1 MQTKSLQAL
10 ALTLLLLCNPALP
23 SLAQDNTE
31 VSAEV
36 SAEKSAEKSSEKNT
50 ENEPAP
56 QSVLPPV
63 LLVGPSA
70 SETAALI
77 MQGKYKEAL
86 EQCLAQMKKGVC
98 STDVKRMTGICY
110 CHLQESSKAQTIFED
125 LLKDNPDSADTM
137 LDLAASLY
145 QQGKFQA
152 AYKLC
157 HKASTYSNCKSYGKS
172 VAYLVA
178 AECLYADNKLSEA
191 AKMYQM
197 TLDSLNKNVG
207 ALVAK
212 FALSGLAGCYW
223 QQKMYK
229 EAANT
234 YEELAKIS
242 RSMYGEFDVDYGW
255 SIFQLSE
262 AYEKLGDPRQRGLA
276 FKSIWIFRKANLD
289 RLSEEY
295 KDILTD
301 DEKGQLLK
309 DRLARFVFGESS
321 KQEYAFTDRFL
332 FGPSKYFEATGR
344 GIAPPLC
351 AWRYNT
357 RKAEPP
363 GWVWSD
369 PRVEQTALLIC
380 VHGLGLHH
388 RSYES
393 FAKRIQR
400 EGVTTVSFDV
410 RGFGSYLDARGHDRL
425 NMEDCVSDLE
435 NLVGVLR
442 KDNPNVPLFLLGESM
457 GGAIVM
463 RLAARK
469 GKLLDG
475 LICSVP
481 SGTRYQSHRQ
491 ALSVGLHFLKNRN
504 RPFDI
509 GTRIVNQATSEC
521 QLRENWSND
530 PSSRLR
536 LSPQE
541 LVEFQHFMDKNVE
554 FAKQITDTPVIIFQ
568 GDDDKLVKKTG
579 TYDLFESVAN
589 PKKTLVMLGE
599 TEHLIFEAGQFKED
613 VTMGV
618 LGWMAAHSQK
628 KQKSPIKTS
637 EQTNK
642 AADSEI

>member
-1 MQTKSLQAL
+1 MKSKSLQAL
-10 ALTLLLLCNPALP
+10 AISLVLASNVTLAAIAQVQPESTGETKPEPYPAPALK
-23 SLAQDNTE
+23 A
-31 VSAEV
+31 
-36 SAEKSAEKSSEKNT
+36 
-50 ENEPAP
+50 
-56 QSVLPPV
+56 
-63 LLVGPSA
+63 GPSSREA
-70 SETAALI
+70 CN
-77 MQGKYKEAL
+77 MVFQGKYKEAL
-86 EQCLAQMKKGVC
+86 DLCLAEMK
-98 STDVKRMTGICY
+98 TDNCHEDAKRIAGICY
-110 CHLQESSKAQTIFED
+110 CHMQDSAKAQTIFEE
-125 LLKDNPDSADTM
+125 LLKQDPESADKM

-145 QQGKFQA
+145 QQGKYQA

-157 HKASTYSNCKSYGKS
+157 AKAATYSNCKAYGKS
-172 VAYLVA
+172 IAYLTA

-191 AKMYQM
+191 AKTYQAS
-197 TLDSLNKNVG
+197 LDSLNKNVG

-229 EAANT
+229 EAATT

-262 AYEKLGDPRQRGLA
+262 AYEKLADPRCRGLA

-295 KDILTD
+295 KNILTD
-301 DEKGQLLK
+301 DEKGQQLK
-309 DRLARFVFGESS
+309 ERLARFVFGESS
-321 KQEYAFTDRFL
+321 NQEYAFTDRFL
-332 FGPSKYFEATGR
+332 MGPSKYYEATGR
-344 GIAPPLC
+344 GVVPPLC

-442 KDNPNVPLFLLGESM
+442 KDNPKVPLFLLGESM

-469 GKLLDG
+469 GKLIDG

-481 SGTRYQSHRQ
+481 SGSRYRSHRQ
-491 ALSVGLHFLKNRN
+491 ALSVGLHFLKNKN

-509 GTRIVNQATSEC
+509 GTRIVNQATSESR
-521 QLRENWSND
+521 LRESWSND

-541 LVEFQHFMDKNVE
+541 LLEFQHFMDKNVE
-554 FAKQITDTPVIIFQ
+554 FAKQITETPVIIFQ

-618 LGWMAAHSQK
+618 LGWMSAHSQRK
-628 KQKSPIKTS
+628 EKTS
-637 EQTNK
+637 NK
-642 AADSEI
+642 LKKSVSEN

>member
-1 MQTKSLQAL
+1 MKTKSIQAVAL
-10 ALTLLLLCNPALP
+10 SLVFASNLTLSAYAQN
-23 SLAQDNTE
+23 SLEPQNDSLSQTPEQTNNSDTIGA
-31 VSAEV
+31 
-36 SAEKSAEKSSEKNT
+36 SSEIPQRAY
-50 ENEPAP
+50 PAP
-56 QSVLPPV
+56 TLKVSPESQEACN
-63 LLVGPSA
+63 LV
-70 SETAALI
+70 

-86 EQCLAQMKKGVC
+86 ELCLTQIKQNPNNQDA
-98 STDVKRMTGICY
+98 KRIAGISY
-110 CHLQESSKAQTIFED
+110 CHLQESAKAQTIFEA
-125 LLKDNPDSADTM
+125 LLKEDPESADKM
-137 LDLAASLY
+137 LDLAAALY
-145 QQGKFQA
+145 QQGKYQA

-157 HKASTYSNCKSYGKS
+157 TKAATYSNCKAYGKS
-172 VAYLVA
+172 IAFLTA
-178 AECLYADNKLSEA
+178 AECLYADNKLTEA
-191 AKMYQM
+191 AKMYQA

-229 EAANT
+229 EAACT

-262 AYEKLGDPRQRGLA
+262 AYEKLQDPRRRGLA

-289 RLSEEY
+289 RLNEEY
-295 KDILTD
+295 KDILTN
-301 DEKGQLLK
+301 DEKGQILK

-332 FGPSKYFEATGR
+332 MGPSKYYEATGR
-344 GIAPPLC
+344 GVVPPLC

-393 FAKRIQR
+393 FAKRIQK

-425 NMEDCVSDLE
+425 NMEDCVSDLA
-435 NLVGVLR
+435 NLVEVLR
-442 KDNPNVPLFLLGESM
+442 KDNPKVPLFLLGESM

-469 GKLLDG
+469 GKLIDG

-481 SGTRYQSHRQ
+481 SGSRYQSHRQ
-491 ALSVGLHFLKNRN
+491 ALSVGLHFLKNKN

-521 QLRENWSND
+521 QLRESWSTD

-541 LVEFQHFMDKNVE
+541 LLEFQHFMDKNVD
-554 FAKQITDTPVIIFQ
+554 FARQITDTPVIIFQ

-579 TYDLFESVAN
+579 TYDLFESVAT

-618 LGWMAAHSQK
+618 LGWMSAHSQRQEKALTKIK
-628 KQKSPIKTS
+628 KNESQ
-637 EQTNK
+637 N
-642 AADSEI
+642 

>member
-1 MQTKSLQAL
+1 MKSKSLQAL
-10 ALTLLLLCNPALP
+10 AISLVLASNVTLAAIAQAQLESTSETKPEPYPAPALKVG
-23 SLAQDNTE
+23 L
-31 VSAEV
+31 
-36 SAEKSAEKSSEKNT
+36 SSREACN
-50 ENEPAP
+50 
-56 QSVLPPV
+56 
-63 LLVGPSA
+63 LVF
-70 SETAALI
+70 
-77 MQGKYKEAL
+77 QGKYKEAL
-86 EQCLAQMKKGVC
+86 DLCLAEMK
-98 STDVKRMTGICY
+98 TDNCHEDAKRIAGICY
-110 CHLQESSKAQTIFED
+110 CHMQDSAKAQTIFEE
-125 LLKDNPDSADTM
+125 LLKQDPESADKM

-145 QQGKFQA
+145 QQGKYQA

-157 HKASTYSNCKSYGKS
+157 AKAATYSNCKAYGKS
-172 VAYLVA
+172 IAYLTA

-191 AKMYQM
+191 AKTYQAS
-197 TLDSLNKNVG
+197 LDSLNKNVG

-229 EAANT
+229 EAATT

-262 AYEKLGDPRQRGLA
+262 AYEKLDDPRRRGLA

-295 KDILTD
+295 KNILTD
-301 DEKGQLLK
+301 DEKGQQLK
-309 DRLARFVFGESS
+309 ERLARFVFGESS
-321 KQEYAFTDRFL
+321 NQEYAFTDRFL
-332 FGPSKYFEATGR
+332 MGPSKYYEATGR
-344 GIAPPLC
+344 GVVPPLC

-400 EGVTTVSFDV
+400 EGVTTISFDV

-442 KDNPNVPLFLLGESM
+442 KDNPKVPLFLLGESM

-469 GKLLDG
+469 GKLIDG

-481 SGTRYQSHRQ
+481 SGSRYRSHRQ
-491 ALSVGLHFLKNRN
+491 ALSVGLHFLKNKN

-509 GTRIVNQATSEC
+509 GTRIVNQATSESR
-521 QLRENWSND
+521 LRESWSND

-541 LVEFQHFMDKNVE
+541 LLEFQHFMDKNVE
-554 FAKQITDTPVIIFQ
+554 FAKQITETPVIIFQ

-618 LGWMAAHSQK
+618 LGWMSAHSQRK
-628 KQKSPIKTS
+628 EKTS
-637 EQTNK
+637 NK
-642 AADSEI
+642 LKKGVSEN

>member
-1 MQTKSLQAL
+1 MKTKSLQAL
-10 ALTLLLLCNPALP
+10 ALSLFLTTNLMHPALAQTDEVPIKPQPYLEQELKVASP
-23 SLAQDNTE
+23 S
-31 VSAEV
+31 SA
-36 SAEKSAEKSSEKNT
+36 AGK
-50 ENEPAP
+50 
-56 QSVLPPV
+56 
-63 LLVGPSA
+63 LV
-70 SETAALI
+70 

-86 EQCLAQMKKGVC
+86 DLCLLQIQKSNC
-98 STDVKRMTGICY
+98 DVEAKRIAGICY
-110 CHLQESSKAQTIFED
+110 CHLQESAKGQAIFEG
-125 LLKDNPDSADTM
+125 LLKDDPESADTM
-137 LDLAASLY
+137 LDLAAALY
-145 QQGKFQA
+145 QQGKFQQ

-157 HKASTYSNCKSYGKS
+157 AKAASYSNCKAYGKS
-172 VAYLVA
+172 IAYLTA
-178 AECLYADNKLSEA
+178 AECLYADNKLGEA
-191 AKMYQM
+191 AKMYQA

-229 EAANT
+229 EAAHT

-255 SIFQLSE
+255 SIFELSE

-276 FKSIWIFRKANLD
+276 FKSIWIFRQANLE

-301 DEKGQLLK
+301 DAKGQMLK
-309 DRLARFVFGESS
+309 ERLARYVFGESS
-321 KQEYAFTDRFL
+321 KQEYAFTDRYL
-332 FGPSKYFEATGR
+332 AGPSKYFEATGR
-344 GIAPPLC
+344 GVAPPLC

-393 FAKRIQR
+393 FAKRIQGA
-400 EGVTTVSFDV
+400 GVTTVSFDV
-410 RGFGSYLDARGHDRL
+410 RGFGSYLDARGHDKL

-469 GKLLDG
+469 GKLIDG
-475 LICSVP
+475 LV
-481 SGTRYQSHRQ
+481 
-491 ALSVGLHFLKNRN
+491 
-504 RPFDI
+504 
-509 GTRIVNQATSEC
+509 
-521 QLRENWSND
+521 
-530 PSSRLR
+530 SR
-536 LSPQE
+536 SCWNE
-541 LVEFQHFMDKNVE
+541 
-554 FAKQITDTPVIIFQ
+554 IPV
-568 GDDDKLVKKTG
+568 
-579 TYDLFESVAN
+579 S
-589 PKKTLVMLGE
+589 
-599 TEHLIFEAGQFKED
+599 
-613 VTMGV
+613 
-618 LGWMAAHSQK
+618 
-628 KQKSPIKTS
+628 
-637 EQTNK
+637 
-642 AADSEI
+642 